1 MTRFEPRLLT
11 EQGLEA
17 RLAAIAEPVVEDL
30 GFRLVRIKTNGNAG
44 FTVQVMAEREDGTF
58 SVDDCEAV
66 SKALAPVF
74 DAEDPI
80 ERAYRLEISSPGID
94 RPLVRRSDFD
104 RWKGHVCRIELERL
118 YEGRKRLKGELLG
131 LVRAD
136 GGVARAQLV
145 DPDAVSPDTANPDT
159 TDDTD
164 DVRVRVRLEGIK
176 AGEPDTFDVP
186 LGEIAEAKL
195 VLTDALI
202 EASLRA
208 GKLALRAELEGDE
221 SDDDAD
227 LDEADDVEADTAPVR
242 SNGAGPGAP
251 RAKGKPTPPG
261 KAKAAAKKPP
271 PPRQKKPPQKKK

>member
-1 MTRFEPRLLT
+1 MTRFEPRIVT

-44 FTVQVMAEREDGTF
+44 FTVQLMAEREDGTF

-131 LVRAD
+131 LVTAD
-136 GGVARAQLV
+136 GAPAGA
-145 DPDAVSPDTANPDT
+145 DAE
-159 TDDTD
+159 
-164 DVRVRVRLEGIK
+164 DVRVLVRLEGVK
-176 AGEPDTFDVP
+176 AGEIDTFAVP
-186 LGEIAEAKL
+186 LAEIGEAKL

-208 GKLALRAELEGDE
+208 GKRALKEALEGEDE
-221 SDDDAD
+221 DAD
-227 LDEADDVEADTAPVR
+227 KDLDAVDAEPAPAL
-242 SNGAGPGAP
+242 SNGAGHPISKAAAP
-251 RAKGKPTPPG
+251 RVKGKPTPPG
-261 KAKAAAKKPP
+261 KAKAANKKPP
-271 PPRQKKPPQKKK
+271 PPRQKKK

>member
-1 MTRFEPRLLT
+1 MTRFEPRIVT

-44 FTVQVMAEREDGTF
+44 FTVQLMAEREDGTF

-66 SKALAPVF
+66 SRALAPVL

-131 LVRAD
+131 LITAD
-136 GGVARAQLV
+136 GAPAGADVE
-145 DPDAVSPDTANPDT
+145 
-159 TDDTD
+159 
-164 DVRVRVRLEGIK
+164 DVRVLVRLEGIK
-176 AGEPDTFDVP
+176 AGEIDTFAVP
-186 LGEIAEAKL
+186 LTEIGEAKL

-202 EASLRA
+202 EASLKA
-208 GKLALRAELEGDE
+208 GKRALKEALEGDDE
-221 SDDDAD
+221 DAD
-227 LDEADDVEADTAPVR
+227 ADEEFDEMDAAPAPAL
-242 SNGAGPGAP
+242 SNGAGHPISKDTAP
-251 RAKGKPTPPG
+251 RVKGKPTPPG
-261 KAKAAAKKPP
+261 KAKAAVKKPP
-271 PPRQKKPPQKKK
+271 PPHQKKK